1 MKTLTEY
8 SMKFNLM
15 SNRKPFLIAL
25 LVLVVATS
33 PADCKV
39 ILHWTQPAIPP
50 AKSIGVSDIAISVD
64 AANTPLLQ
72 SAKRAGYK
80 VFVEATPQQAADLA
94 PSASK
99 KGIAGFIISVDDAQR
114 ADFESQLQKLRSTH
128 PKLIFRV
135 LNPHGKRPQI
145 RGRMVVEHNGILHV
159 SSPSSQPW
167 VDSNH
172 AVVRF
177 EQSFHPAETP
187 LYTFQWELNDSLQ
200 RQLGPSA
207 ADYSLAIAEA
217 DALRSDVL
225 LNVHE
230 PLQTALSQ
238 KDPTAWSLWNDVKKY
253 IEFGAHSPSASHQ
266 LIAYVGVVTDNF
278 NKSYEAINLLARHN
292 IPFRVFR
299 PSDVDSNSFKDLDI
313 VITFAVPDKNCIE
326 AISSFSNEGGTAVL
340 VNIRGEFPWQ
350 SATKTKVGDAS
361 ASYAIGKG
369 RVIEYPT
376 PVIDP
381 ETFAVDIRRLMGN
394 RKTIISLWNS
404 LTTVVVPYR
413 DAKSGKTTLELINYA
428 EEPLEVQLQMKG
440 MYPKVLYSTPE
451 LGCCQTLSPVER
463 DGFTELLAHK
473 LIIAGRAELLPTGA
487 SPVKK

>member
-1 MKTLTEY
+1 MPT
-8 SMKFNLM
+8 
-15 SNRKPFLIAL
+15 RKLFLVFLFVLIA
-25 LVLVVATS
+25 AS

-39 ILHWTQPAIPP
+39 ILHWTQPTIPP
-50 AKSIGVSDIAISVD
+50 AKSMGVSEIAISLE
-64 AANTPLLQ
+64 ASNTPLFQ
-72 SAKRAGYK
+72 FAKRAGYK

-94 PSASK
+94 PSASQ
-99 KGIAGFIISVDDAQR
+99 KGIAGFIIPVDDAQR
-114 ADFESQLQKLRSTH
+114 AEFESQLQKLRSAH

-172 AVVRF
+172 ALVRF
-177 EQSFHPAETP
+177 EQAFHPAETP
-187 LYTFQWELNDSLQ
+187 LYTFQWDLNDSLQ

-225 LNVHE
+225 LNIHE
-230 PLQTALSQ
+230 PLQTALAQ
-238 KDPTAWSLWNDVKKY
+238 KASAAWSLWNDVRKY
-253 IEFGAHSPSASHQ
+253 IEFGARAAGTSYHP
-266 LIAYVGVVTDNF
+266 IAYVGVVTDDF
-278 NKSYEAINLLARHN
+278 TKSYEAINLLARHN

-299 PSDVDSNSFKDLDI
+299 PSDVDSHSFQDLDI
-313 VITFAVPDKNCIE
+313 VITFAAPDKNCVR
-326 AISSFSNEGGTAVL
+326 AISSFSSEGGIAVL

-350 SATKTKVGDAS
+350 SATKSKVGDAA
-361 ASYAIGKG
+361 ASYATGKG
-369 RVIEYPT
+369 RVIEYPA

-404 LTTVVVPYR
+404 LTTVVVPYS

-451 LGCCQTLSPVER
+451 LGCCQTLTPVER
-463 DGFTELLAHK
+463 DGFTDLLAHK
-473 LIIAGRAELLPTGA
+473 LVIAGRAELLPTGSSSA
-487 SPVKK
+487 KK